1 MLALG
6 IETATWMGSI
16 ALVDDREGVL
26 GELNIRSSAS
36 HSERLIPSI
45 DRLFKETGKRLEEC
59 EVICVSIGPG
69 SFTGLRIGLA
79 TAKGLAFAADKPIV
93 GISTLEILAR
103 GVPFSMFP
111 VCPVIDARKK
121 EIFACIYEWKD
132 SDIISHEQEMAIKPD
147 SLIKKITRPTVFVGN
162 GLFPYGNIIRSKLR
176 SKALFVSQAFN
187 FPQASILA
195 ESGIKRFAQKKVSKP
210 EDLVPVYIRPSEAEL
225 NWKEIKE

>member
-26 GELNIRSSAS
+26 GELNIKSASS

-45 DRLFKETGKRLEEC
+45 DMLFKETKKHLEEC

-103 GVPFSMFP
+103 GIPFARFP
-111 VCPVIDARKK
+111 ICPIIDARKK
-121 EIFACIYEWKD
+121 EVFTSIYKWHD
-132 SDIISHEQEMAIKPD
+132 FDITRLEPEMAIKPD
-147 SLIKKITRPTVFVGN
+147 SLIRMITEPTIFVGN
-162 GLFPYGNIIRSKLR
+162 GLFPYGDAIRNKLK
-176 SKALFVSQAFN
+176 SKALFVSEANN
-187 FPQASILA
+187 FPRASILA
-195 ESGIKRFAQKKVSKP
+195 ESGIKRLTKKMVSSP

-225 NWKEIKE
+225 NRKGMGG

>member
-26 GELNIRSSAS
+26 GELNIKSTSS

-45 DRLFKETGKRLEEC
+45 DRLFKDTKKSLEEC

-103 GVPFSMFP
+103 GIPFARFP
-111 VCPVIDARKK
+111 ICPVIDARKK
-121 EIFACIYEWKD
+121 EVFTCIYKWHD
-132 SDIISHEQEMAIKPD
+132 SDIISLEPEMAIKPD
-147 SLIKKITRPTVFVGN
+147 SLIRRITKPTVFVGN
-162 GLFPYGNIIRSKLR
+162 GLFPYGDTIRNKL
-176 SKALFVSQAFN
+176 KNNALFAPEANN
-187 FPQASILA
+187 FPRASILA
-195 ESGIKRFAQKKVSKP
+195 ESGIKRFTQKKVSRP